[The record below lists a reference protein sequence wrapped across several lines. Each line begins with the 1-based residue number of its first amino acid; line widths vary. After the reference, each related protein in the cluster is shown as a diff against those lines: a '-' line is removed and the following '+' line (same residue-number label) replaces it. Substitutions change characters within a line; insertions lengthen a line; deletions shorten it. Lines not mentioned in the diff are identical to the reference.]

1 MGIYSIYCVP
11 YRSNCFCF
19 SVFLSCFV
27 AVGFF
32 HFSFNFYFSDL
43 ASFVVFRNALPSW
56 TELVQFSNES
66 DESLEEERNNR
77 KSGFGESNR
86 VEIGAFEHGYI
97 ISNPNR
103 KRILLHVLI
112 F

>member
-1 MGIYSIYCVP
+1 M
-11 YRSNCFCF
+11 
-19 SVFLSCFV
+19 
-27 AVGFF
+27 
-32 HFSFNFYFSDL
+32 
-43 ASFVVFRNALPSW
+43 
-56 TELVQFSNES
+56 VQFSNES

-86 VEIGAFEHGYI
+86 MEIGAFEHGYI

-103 KRILLHVLI
+103 KRILLYVLI

>member
-32 HFSFNFYFSDL
+32 PFSFNFNFSD
-43 ASFVVFRNALPSW
+43 LPSW

-86 VEIGAFEHGYI
+86 MEIGAFEHGYI

-103 KRILLHVLI
+103 KRILLYVLI